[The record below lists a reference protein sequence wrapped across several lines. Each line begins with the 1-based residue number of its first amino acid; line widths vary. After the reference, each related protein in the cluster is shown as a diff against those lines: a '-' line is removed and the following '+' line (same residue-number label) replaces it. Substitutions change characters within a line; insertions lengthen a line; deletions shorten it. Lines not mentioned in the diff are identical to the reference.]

1 MSEPGALPVG
11 AMVVGVQKSATSS
24 LFWLLQQH
32 PEVCPGPRKEWHFFD
47 DESRDWTAP
56 DYSDYAWRPE
66 TDTQRLVVDATPSY
80 LFWPRAMQRIGDYD
94 PTIRLVASFRDPIE
108 RAFSQWMMEAHRR
121 ADFPDLSF
129 FATKGP
135 RLHAMRDDG
144 PASVNR
150 RRQFSIVERGLYGYQ
165 LQRGFDHVDPAQWLL
180 LEFGEITADPIT
192 AAARVAGFLGLAPFP
207 EPPLAE
213 VRMSAPKRLRRDG
226 PTAQDIELLAGHF
239 ATDLELFARL
249 SGLAV
254 SHWPTVQ
261 ILDGRLAAGQLAEQL
276 SSRVQGSSEVR
287 TTAPGA

>member
-1 MSEPGALPVG
+1 M
-11 AMVVGVQKSATSS
+11 
-24 LFWLLQQH
+24 
-32 PEVCPGPRKEWHFFD
+32 
-47 DESRDWTAP
+47 
-56 DYSDYAWRPE
+56 
-66 TDTQRLVVDATPSY
+66 
-80 LFWPRAMQRIGDYD
+80 
-94 PTIRLVASFRDPIE
+94 ASFRDPIE

-207 EPPLAE
+207 EAPLAE

-261 ILDGRLAAGQLAEQL
+261 ILDGRLAAGSSPSSCPAGCRAAVRSAPPPRVLDQTGSAFMIVRNVRPCPAAQE
-276 SSRVQGSSEVR
+276 SSRGRGFVVSACIG
-287 TTAPGA
+287 